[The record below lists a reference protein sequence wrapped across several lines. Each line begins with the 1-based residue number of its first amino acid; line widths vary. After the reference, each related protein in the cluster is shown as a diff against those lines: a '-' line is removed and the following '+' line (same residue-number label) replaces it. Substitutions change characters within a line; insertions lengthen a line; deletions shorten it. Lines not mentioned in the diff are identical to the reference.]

1 MIPRFLPSYLPLIA
15 ADISTY
21 AIQRNMKLNEKKFKE
36 EVISFVKSQSTV
48 VSPMRLNGVVIE
60 RVPNYKLLGVI
71 ISQGPC
77 TAICLVL
84 S

>member
-1 MIPRFLPSYLPLIA
+1 
-15 ADISTY
+15 
-21 AIQRNMKLNEKKFKE
+21 MKY
-36 EVISFVKSQSTV
+36 QSTV

-71 ISQGPC
+71 ISQDPR